1 MNHPLSI
8 AIVLL
13 LACGLVSAQSP
24 GNTAPAKAPAVS
36 AGAPPPGKPIPAA
49 EENPILKGAD
59 LKTEWA
65 NARNPFRFDVND
77 TPSYAPE
84 RLEQMQVLGYSKMP
98 DESGILRTY
107 VFVTKTTEGARVEG
121 NKPESRVAKDVHI
134 LQALPEKL
142 DEQTATT
149 EEQIDESSIRL
160 GNEQLWFLGV
170 LRTNSQAVA
179 IFMPDSAAYP
189 IQEEDLRPFEIQD
202 SLKELHVRSTKAGEK
217 ISLEDGALRAFSRR
231 KAKNTPTKPAP
242 TTPAPPGKPAA
253 VLPDPKAN
261 EKAANCAGPA
271 KAVGGAVKGTG
282 AKPALGPGG
291 TKQ

>member
-1 MNHPLSI
+1 MNAPLAI
-8 AIVLL
+8 ALALL
-13 LACGLVSAQSP
+13 LTRGLVFAQNP
-24 GNTAPAKAPAVS
+24 GNTLPAKAPAVS

-49 EENPILKGAD
+49 EENPILKGAE

-77 TPSYAPE
+77 TPAYAPE

-98 DESGILRTY
+98 DESGVLRTY
-107 VFVTKTTEGARVEG
+107 AFVTKTAEGARVEG

-160 GNEQLWFLGV
+160 GNEQIWFLGV

-231 KAKNTPTKPAP
+231 KAKNTPAKPDS
-242 TTPAPPGKPAA
+242 PATVPPGKTAA
-253 VLPDPKAN
+253 ALPVPKPN
-261 EKAANCAGPA
+261 ETATNYAGPA
-271 KAVGGAVKGTG
+271 KAVGAALKGTG
-282 AKPALGPGG
+282 ARPALGPGG
-291 TKQ
+291 KQ